1 MLKAIPFI
9 MLDGKVEEAIRY
21 YEEAL
26 GATILFKQTLGESPG
41 GEKLSKT
48 ERARLAHSIL
58 RIGDTELFA
67 ADIDADF
74 PYKEGNQVNICLTTP
89 DVNQSKRFFQ
99 ALQQGGQVNIP
110 LGEVHFSP
118 AYGVVTD
125 RYGITFQIF
134 TVKPQ

>member
-9 MLDGKVEEAIRY
+9 MLDGKAEEAILF

-26 GATILFKQTLGESPG
+26 GATILFKQTFGESPG
-41 GEKLSKT
+41 GEKLSET
-48 ERARLAHSIL
+48 ERARLAQSIL

-125 RYGITFQIF
+125 RYGVTFQIF
-134 TVKPQ
+134 TVKPE